1 MLEVDEMESVC
12 GDASYALIDRDEWCL
27 GGGVLGG
34 GGGVEITDDT
44 VEWRRRHPRQ
54 QWRGLSLVVG
64 GLLKN
69 CRVVPVCGSR
79 SSSSCSN

>member
-1 MLEVDEMESVC
+1 
-12 GDASYALIDRDEWCL
+12 
-27 GGGVLGG
+27 VLGG